1 MEVTFSEGGR
11 YKFACY
17 RLTYEESK
25 SPDRIAKIKAD
36 LASKGKDGYSIAI
49 TYDASPTPPTWDTF
63 ANSLLCLDGR
73 LEMWKLMQE
82 SWPHHKAV
90 EAQKGV
96 SKMSTSYF
104 IFTEVLANDQWHC
117 INPQVMK
124 LLPIEQ
130 LILVPTLRSDSR
142 YQFEKAYRQLECDGH
157 PFTVDEMSRNLQASV
172 NDWLTPEDSVRI
184 AVCYDDILKLLNTS
198 GKEHSAFAL
207 RFEVAAF
214 QNDESDNIW
223 DFVSVDEYRKM
234 EDELKKAYQ
243 YFEWNDRSGA
253 YRYYEEIQKKV
264 AAQVKDWKAINPRA
278 EITSVR
284 IMLFQPKGKHTGGF
298 QMQSNKES
306 NQKLIERFP
315 FLMPRNRWTGE
326 VPEDYDYSYTELD
339 SMPDGWRKAFG
350 EQMCED
356 IREELVHA
364 EYLDQYR
371 TSQIKEKYGTLCW
384 YDFGCTER
392 MLRDIIPKY
401 EHLSARTCIRCG
413 NPATKVSTGWIS
425 PYCDTCAGKISHAE
439 RFISIGEWLD
449 RNSREVTSKRSLNEK
464 DTHSL

>member
-25 SPDRIAKIKAD
+25 SPDRIAKIKAN
-36 LASKGKDGYSIAI
+36 LASKGNDGYSIAI

-63 ANSLLCLDGR
+63 ANSLLCLDRR

-82 SWPHHKAV
+82 SWLHHKAV

-124 LLPIEQ
+124 LLPIEH

-207 RFEVAAF
+207 RSEVAAF
-214 QNDESDNIW
+214 Q
-223 DFVSVDEYRKM
+223 M
-234 EDELKKAYQ
+234 M
-243 YFEWNDRSGA
+243 
-253 YRYYEEIQKKV
+253 
-264 AAQVKDWKAINPRA
+264 NP
-278 EITSVR
+278 IVFWTS
-284 IMLFQPKGKHTGGF
+284 
-298 QMQSNKES
+298 
-306 NQKLIERFP
+306 
-315 FLMPRNRWTGE
+315 
-326 VPEDYDYSYTELD
+326 
-339 SMPDGWRKAFG
+339 
-350 EQMCED
+350 
-356 IREELVHA
+356 
-364 EYLDQYR
+364 
-371 TSQIKEKYGTLCW
+371 SQ
-384 YDFGCTER
+384 
-392 MLRDIIPKY
+392 
-401 EHLSARTCIRCG
+401 
-413 NPATKVSTGWIS
+413 
-425 PYCDTCAGKISHAE
+425 
-439 RFISIGEWLD
+439 
-449 RNSREVTSKRSLNEK
+449 
-464 DTHSL
+464 

>member
-104 IFTEVLANDQWHC
+104 IFTEVQVNDQWHC

-124 LLPIEQ
+124 LLPIGH
-130 LILVPTLRSDSR
+130 LVLVPTLRSDSR

-157 PFTVDEMSRNLQASV
+157 PFTVDEMSRNLQA
-172 NDWLTPEDSVRI
+172 L
-184 AVCYDDILKLLNTS
+184 
-198 GKEHSAFAL
+198 
-207 RFEVAAF
+207 
-214 QNDESDNIW
+214 
-223 DFVSVDEYRKM
+223 DFVPVDEYRKM

-284 IMLFQPKGKHTGGF
+284 IMLF
-298 QMQSNKES
+298 
-306 NQKLIERFP
+306 
-315 FLMPRNRWTGE
+315 
-326 VPEDYDYSYTELD
+326 
-339 SMPDGWRKAFG
+339 
-350 EQMCED
+350 
-356 IREELVHA
+356 
-364 EYLDQYR
+364 
-371 TSQIKEKYGTLCW
+371 
-384 YDFGCTER
+384 
-392 MLRDIIPKY
+392 
-401 EHLSARTCIRCG
+401 
-413 NPATKVSTGWIS
+413 ST
-425 PYCDTCAGKISHAE
+425 
-439 RFISIGEWLD
+439 
-449 RNSREVTSKRSLNEK
+449 
-464 DTHSL
+464 

>member
-63 ANSLLCLDGR
+63 ANSLLCLDRR

-82 SWPHHKAV
+82 SWLHHKAV

-124 LLPIEQ
+124 LLPIEH

-157 PFTVDEMSRNLQASV
+157 PFTVDEMSRNLQAAV

-207 RFEVAAF
+207 RSEVAAF
-214 QNDESDNIW
+214 QNGEW
-223 DFVSVDEYRKM
+223 RKSSRIGRCFSNAQI
-234 EDELKKAYQ
+234 LTI
-243 YFEWNDRSGA
+243 RSFA
-253 YRYYEEIQKKV
+253 M
-264 AAQVKDWKAINPRA
+264 
-278 EITSVR
+278 TSLVMADT
-284 IMLFQPKGKHTGGF
+284 IGGF
-298 QMQSNKES
+298 HEREIS
-306 NQKLIERFP
+306 NQISRKQ
-315 FLMPRNRWTGE
+315 
-326 VPEDYDYSYTELD
+326 
-339 SMPDGWRKAFG
+339 PD
-350 EQMCED
+350 
-356 IREELVHA
+356 
-364 EYLDQYR
+364 
-371 TSQIKEKYGTLCW
+371 
-384 YDFGCTER
+384 
-392 MLRDIIPKY
+392 
-401 EHLSARTCIRCG
+401 
-413 NPATKVSTGWIS
+413 KVS
-425 PYCDTCAGKISHAE
+425 
-439 RFISIGEWLD
+439 
-449 RNSREVTSKRSLNEK
+449 SRT
-464 DTHSL
+464 